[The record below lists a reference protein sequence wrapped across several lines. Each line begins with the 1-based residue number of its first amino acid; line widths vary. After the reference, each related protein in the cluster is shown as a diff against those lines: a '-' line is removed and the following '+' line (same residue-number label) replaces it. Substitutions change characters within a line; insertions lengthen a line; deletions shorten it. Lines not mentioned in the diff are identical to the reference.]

1 MSDPDRPLAVVD
13 VHLSDLWLWE
23 QHRGGGCRCACRYYH
38 PRIEI
43 PDGGMCLE
51 AAEPGHLIQVSTLDE
66 TRGPLPVC
74 ADCYALLCDTYTD

>member
-51 AAEPGHLIQVSTLDE
+51 WF
-66 TRGPLPVC
+66 
-74 ADCYALLCDTYTD
+74 